1 MTKISQKKLAVIDLA
16 RQQLHLSDEEY
27 RLIMQETA
35 GVESA
40 KELDDEQFLRIM
52 TSLYGADTIWPMT
65 KA

>member
-52 TSLYGADTIWPMT
+52 TSLYAADTIWPMT

>member
-16 RQQLHLSDEEY
+16 RQQLHVSDEEY

-52 TSLYGADTIWPMT
+52 TSLYAADTIWPMT

>member
-1 MTKISQKKLAVIDLA
+1 MTKLSQKKLAVIDLA

-52 TSLYGADTIWPMT
+52 TSLYAADTIWPMT